1 MTTLFDLAIETA
13 RLLPPEKQDEIAR
26 LMLDMASE
34 SESVYELT
42 ADEEAEMTQALLEIH
57 RGDVV
62 EEAEARA
69 LLAQFRR

>member
-42 ADEEAEMTQALLEIH
+42 ADEEADMTQALLEID